1 MKKDCVFCKIVKGE
15 IPSYK
20 IYEDNKFFAFLDINP
35 MNPGHT
41 LVIPKEHYENLLETP
56 NDVLKGIIVLIKKI
70 APKILKSVGSKGFN
84 LGSNIGEIS
93 GQVVPHL
100 HFHIMPRFE
109 NDGHKLWYGKEMPKK
124 EMLKIQ
130 DKIKTLLK

>member
-1 MKKDCVFCKIVKGE
+1 MEECIFCKIVKGE

-20 IYEDNKFFAFLDINP
+20 IYEDNKFLAFLDITP
-35 MNPGHT
+35 INPGHT
-41 LVIPKEHYENLLETP
+41 LVISKEHYPNLLETP
-56 NDVLKGIIVLIKKI
+56 DNILSEILVVIKRI
-70 APKILKSVGSKGFN
+70 APKILEAVNSKGFN
-84 LGSNIGEIS
+84 LGLNTNEVS

-109 NDGHKLWYGKEMPKK
+109 NDGHKLFSGKDLPKE

-130 DKIKTLLK
+130 EKIKTLLK